1 MIARDCI
8 IRISRESQVILLLVQ
23 AHKMRQSHAAAL
35 RILLQGVADES
46 ASRKAP
52 LTLADIQKEL
62 PKIQAQ
68 TDLLVDDEARQVE
81 AALNGEGDFL
91 ETVRAYASRQFW
103 NARPEGSL
111 L

>member
-1 MIARDCI
+1 MED
-8 IRISRESQVILLLVQ
+8 RELRKVILLLVKS
-23 AHKMRQSHAAAL
+23 HKMRQSHAAAL
-35 RILLQGVADES
+35 RVLLMATVDES
-46 ASRKAP
+46 ASRRSP
-52 LTLADIQKEL
+52 LTLADIEKEL

-91 ETVRAYASRQFW
+91 EAVRIYSSRQFW